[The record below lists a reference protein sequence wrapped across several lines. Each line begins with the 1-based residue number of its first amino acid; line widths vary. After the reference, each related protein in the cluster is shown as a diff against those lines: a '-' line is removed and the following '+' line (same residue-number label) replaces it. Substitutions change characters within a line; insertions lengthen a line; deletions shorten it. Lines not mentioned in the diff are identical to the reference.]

1 MKSSTG
7 RKSTLAVLTLV
18 LLSFF
23 VFTGCTNL
31 FNKPPVWDNIP
42 DQTVGKGATVT
53 LDLKSYVSDPEK
65 ALKSI
70 TLKSGDGS
78 VSNGVYTWT
87 PTEEGTYTI
96 TAVAEDNAGA
106 KAEKSFKVIV
116 NPSATFVLYTSEFN
130 SGSVVEGATVVVK
143 DAEGTVRGSATT
155 DSKGKATVIA
165 CVKSDIEELNAFIS
179 KPGYAKD
186 VIFGVRLVKDQ
197 TYQLTTTLRK
207 AMVGETTKDVPI
219 DVDVNVYTDS
229 TKATPVDLNNVTSD
243 SIYVVVTATP
253 TEFTEGINV
262 IYSKANGI
270 PGTSF
275 FAGQR
280 LYGSGVSYVEG
291 TVSVKEFNGLI
302 PLVTDVY
309 DHNDNKV
316 EKLLWLNIVRTPTE
330 NVVGY
335 QVEKYTSKY
344 TNSYDLTAYTRRSA
358 VEFYSKPPI
367 EKNVKAANPI
377 DKVNGAPDDTN
388 LWVEIRWLTWANA
401 AQKSTTTAPKSY
413 NLYRSFDGTN
423 YDLIVTTSVIPYRDS
438 SPLLE
443 VGKETWYA
451 VSAVYDGY
459 EATKTVIGS
468 VIPLPMVQIE
478 YTGPLNGATNVS
490 RDPTFGWEYKGLEA
504 YAPAA
509 GDATKT
515 LKYRWNIWLY
525 DETVNDLG
533 YYSLGFVD
541 NGDAYYYNFTTTS
554 TSVELKFSDFY
565 YMNSIEDYGY
575 YWVDFGT
582 ASPYAYDKL
591 QANKTYCW
599 GNELLAAELE
609 YNGLSQTDSS
619 KKFKSIAYSI
629 HTDLAPN
636 LTPYAV
642 DPEVYNTFTTGSN

>member
-31 FNKPPVWDNIP
+31 FNKPPVWNNIP
-42 DQTVGKGATVT
+42 DQTVGKGATVSV
-53 LDLKSYVSDPEK
+53 DLKTYVSDPEN

-78 VSNGVYTWT
+78 ISNGVYTWT

-96 TAVAEDNAGA
+96 TAVAEDKAGA
-106 KAEKSFKVIV
+106 KAEKSFKIIV

-130 SGSVVEGATVVVK
+130 SGPVVEGATVVVK
-143 DAEGTVRGSATT
+143 DDEGTVRGTGTT
-155 DSKGKATVIA
+155 DAKGKATVIA
-165 CVKSDIEELNAFIS
+165 WVKSDTEDLNVFIS
-179 KPGYAKD
+179 KSGYAKD
-186 VIFGVRLVKDQ
+186 VIFGVRFVENQ

-207 AMVGETTKDVPI
+207 ATVGETTKDVPI

-229 TKATPVDLNNVTSD
+229 TKATPVNLNNVTSD

-280 LYGSGVSYVEG
+280 LYGSGVSHVEG

-335 QVEKYTSKY
+335 QVEKYTSEY
-344 TNSYDLTAYTRRSA
+344 TNSYDLAAYTRRSA

-413 NLYRSFDGTN
+413 NLYRSFDGTK
-423 YDLIVTTSVIPYRDS
+423 YDLIATTAAMPYRDS

-443 VGKETWYA
+443 VGKKTWYA

-468 VIPLPMVQIE
+468 VTPLPMVQIE

-490 RDPTFGWEYKGLEA
+490 RDPTFGWKYKGLEA
-504 YAPAA
+504 YQPS
-509 GDATKT
+509 DDYTT
-515 LKYRWNIWLY
+515 LQYMWDIWLY
-525 DETVNDLG
+525 DEIVNDYG
-533 YYSLGFVD
+533 YYSLGIIPDPYFF
-541 NGDAYYYNFTTTS
+541 GTTA

-565 YMNSIEDYGY
+565 YANSNADDV
-575 YWVDFGT
+575 YWIDFGIG
-582 ASPYAYDKL
+582 APYAYDKL

-599 GNELLAAELE
+599 GNELLAAQLR
-609 YNGLSQTDSS
+609 YNGLSQVDAS
-619 KKFKSIAYSI
+619 KKFRSIAYSI
-629 HTDLAPN
+629 HTDLAGI

>member
-31 FNKPPVWDNIP
+31 FNKPPVWNNIP

-219 DVDVNVYTDS
+219 DVDVH
-229 TKATPVDLNNVTSD
+229 
-243 SIYVVVTATP
+243 
-253 TEFTEGINV
+253 
-262 IYSKANGI
+262 
-270 PGTSF
+270 PG
-275 FAGQR
+275 QC
-280 LYGSGVSYVEG
+280 
-291 TVSVKEFNGLI
+291 KI
-302 PLVTDVY
+302 
-309 DHNDNKV
+309 
-316 EKLLWLNIVRTPTE
+316 
-330 NVVGY
+330 
-335 QVEKYTSKY
+335 
-344 TNSYDLTAYTRRSA
+344 
-358 VEFYSKPPI
+358 
-367 EKNVKAANPI
+367 
-377 DKVNGAPDDTN
+377 
-388 LWVEIRWLTWANA
+388 
-401 AQKSTTTAPKSY
+401 
-413 NLYRSFDGTN
+413 
-423 YDLIVTTSVIPYRDS
+423 
-438 SPLLE
+438 
-443 VGKETWYA
+443 
-451 VSAVYDGY
+451 
-459 EATKTVIGS
+459 
-468 VIPLPMVQIE
+468 
-478 YTGPLNGATNVS
+478 
-490 RDPTFGWEYKGLEA
+490 
-504 YAPAA
+504 
-509 GDATKT
+509 
-515 LKYRWNIWLY
+515 
-525 DETVNDLG
+525 
-533 YYSLGFVD
+533 
-541 NGDAYYYNFTTTS
+541 
-554 TSVELKFSDFY
+554 
-565 YMNSIEDYGY
+565 
-575 YWVDFGT
+575 
-582 ASPYAYDKL
+582 
-591 QANKTYCW
+591 
-599 GNELLAAELE
+599 
-609 YNGLSQTDSS
+609 
-619 KKFKSIAYSI
+619 
-629 HTDLAPN
+629 
-636 LTPYAV
+636 
-642 DPEVYNTFTTGSN
+642 